1 MDKEEVRK
9 IKQTYKL
16 ELAELK
22 KSKRNV
28 ISEVTSSLLEEDNR
42 AHIKVDLRNEDI
54 YEPYSGKRKINRALF
69 DHVKDEIGYIKPS
82 VPVTIDF
89 IINEEIEPEI
99 ENISSLFSKMANFE
113 FTKSS
118 VGLRRNKIVV
128 GLCMLLGIILLIAY
142 ELFMF
147 FTKGNFFGEII
158 SIACWVFIW
167 EAVDAYVFT
176 RFGIQKEGLI
186 NCRIATSKIEFH
198 IKDKKK

>member
-42 AHIKVDLRNEDI
+42 AHIKVDLRNKDI

-89 IINEEIEPEI
+89 IINEESEPEI

-118 VGLRRNKIVV
+118 VGLKRNKIVV

-158 SIACWVFIW
+158 SIACWVLIW

-186 NCRIATSKIEFH
+186 NCRIASSKIEFH

>member
-89 IINEEIEPEI
+89 IINEESEPEI
-99 ENISSLFSKMANFE
+99 ENISSLSSKMANFE

-118 VGLRRNKIVV
+118 VGLKRNKIVV

-158 SIACWVFIW
+158 SIASWVFIW

-186 NCRIATSKIEFH
+186 NCRIASSKIEFH

>member
-89 IINEEIEPEI
+89 IINEESEPEI

-118 VGLRRNKIVV
+118 VGLKRNKIVV

-147 FTKGNFFGEII
+147 FTKGKFFGEII
-158 SIACWVFIW
+158 SIASWVFIW

-186 NCRIATSKIEFH
+186 NCRIASSKIEFH

>member
-42 AHIKVDLRNEDI
+42 AHIKVDLRNKDI

-89 IINEEIEPEI
+89 IINEESEPEI

-118 VGLRRNKIVV
+118 VGLKRNKIVV

-158 SIACWVFIW
+158 SIASWVFIW

-186 NCRIATSKIEFH
+186 NCRIASSKIEFH

>member
-1 MDKEEVRK
+1 
-9 IKQTYKL
+9 
-16 ELAELK
+16 
-22 KSKRNV
+22 
-28 ISEVTSSLLEEDNR
+28 
-42 AHIKVDLRNEDI
+42 
-54 YEPYSGKRKINRALF
+54 
-69 DHVKDEIGYIKPS
+69 
-82 VPVTIDF
+82 
-89 IINEEIEPEI
+89 
-99 ENISSLFSKMANFE
+99 MANFE

-118 VGLRRNKIVV
+118 VGLKRNKIVV

-186 NCRIATSKIEFH
+186 NCRIASSKIEFH

>member
-1 MDKEEVRK
+1 MNKEELRK

-42 AHIKVDLRNEDI
+42 AHIKVDLRNKDI

-89 IINEEIEPEI
+89 IIDEESEPEI

-118 VGLRRNKIVV
+118 VGLKRNKIVV

-158 SIACWVFIW
+158 SIASWVFIW

-186 NCRIATSKIEFH
+186 NCRIASSKIEFH

>member
-42 AHIKVDLRNEDI
+42 AHIKVDLRNKDI

-89 IINEEIEPEI
+89 IINEESEPEI

-118 VGLRRNKIVV
+118 VGLKRNKIVV
-128 GLCMLLGIILLIAY
+128 GLCMLLGIILMIAD

-158 SIACWVFIW
+158 SIASWVFIW

-186 NCRIATSKIEFH
+186 NCRIASSKIEFH

>member
-9 IKQTYKL
+9 IKQTYKT

-28 ISEVTSSLLEEDNR
+28 IAEVTSSLLEEDNR

-89 IINEEIEPEI
+89 IIDRENEPEI

-128 GLCMLLGIILLIAY
+128 GLCMLLGVMLLIAY

-158 SIACWVFIW
+158 SISCWVFIW

-176 RFGIQKEGLI
+176 RFGIQKEGLL
-186 NCRIATSKIEFH
+186 NCRIASSKIEFH
-198 IKDKKK
+198 VRDKK

>member
-28 ISEVTSSLLEEDNR
+28 ISEVTSSVLEEDNR
-42 AHIKVDLRNEDI
+42 AHIKVDLRNKDI

-89 IINEEIEPEI
+89 IINEESEPEI

-118 VGLRRNKIVV
+118 VGLKRNKIVV
-128 GLCMLLGIILLIAY
+128 GLCMWLGIILLVAY

-147 FTKGNFFGEII
+147 FTKGKFFGEII
-158 SIACWVFIW
+158 SIASWVFIW

-186 NCRIATSKIEFH
+186 NCRIASSKIEFH

>member
-54 YEPYSGKRKINRALF
+54 YAPYSGKRKINRALF

-89 IINEEIEPEI
+89 IINEESEPEI

-113 FTKSS
+113 FNKSS
-118 VGLRRNKIVV
+118 VGLKRNKIVV

-158 SIACWVFIW
+158 SIASWVFIW

-186 NCRIATSKIEFH
+186 NCRIASSKIEFH

>member
-1 MDKEEVRK
+1 MNKEELRK

-89 IINEEIEPEI
+89 IINEESEPEI

-113 FTKSS
+113 FNKSS
-118 VGLRRNKIVV
+118 VGLKRNKIVV

-158 SIACWVFIW
+158 SIASWVFIW

-186 NCRIATSKIEFH
+186 NCRIASSKIEFH

>member
-89 IINEEIEPEI
+89 IINEESEPEI

-113 FTKSS
+113 FNKSS
-118 VGLRRNKIVV
+118 VGLKRNKIVV

-158 SIACWVFIW
+158 SIASWVFIW

-186 NCRIATSKIEFH
+186 NCRIASSKIEFH

>member
-1 MDKEEVRK
+1 MNKEELRK

-42 AHIKVDLRNEDI
+42 AHIKVELRNEDI
-54 YEPYSGKRKINRALF
+54 YEPYSGKRKITRALF

-89 IINEEIEPEI
+89 IINEESEPEI

-113 FTKSS
+113 F
-118 VGLRRNKIVV
+118 
-128 GLCMLLGIILLIAY
+128 
-142 ELFMF
+142 
-147 FTKGNFFGEII
+147 
-158 SIACWVFIW
+158 
-167 EAVDAYVFT
+167 
-176 RFGIQKEGLI
+176 
-186 NCRIATSKIEFH
+186 
-198 IKDKKK
+198 KKK

>member
-42 AHIKVDLRNEDI
+42 AHIKVDLRNKDI

-89 IINEEIEPEI
+89 IINEESEPEI

-113 FTKSS
+113 FNKSS
-118 VGLRRNKIVV
+118 VGLKRNKIVV

-158 SIACWVFIW
+158 SIASWVFIW

-186 NCRIATSKIEFH
+186 NCRIASSKIEFH